1 MSYLNDKILRS
12 LKRARKAKG
21 LSQRELSAKSG
32 VPQSHISKIENGAVD
47 LRVSSLVALAR
58 TLDLELE
65 LVPRKIVPAVQS
77 IVRKTINTDLM
88 NTQKRAKEVI
98 NNYRET
104 INAISN
110 VGKINLPQNELDKL
124 NRNINEISNLMPR
137 INSAQLEAISSSR
150 KVIEEVLNSGYTK
163 EIKKVLNSGYAEEIK
178 KAFEKIDSVRNTL
191 AHSKL
196 ESITKSLPAYSLD
209 NEVDDE

>member
-1 MSYLNDKILRS
+1 MSYLNDKILKS
-12 LKRARKAKG
+12 LKMARKAKG

-65 LVPRKIVPAVQS
+65 LVPRKTVPAVQS

-88 NTQKRAKEVI
+88 NTQRRAQEVM

-104 INAISN
+104 INTISN
-110 VGKINLPQNELDKL
+110 IGKINLPQNELDKL
-124 NRNINEISNLMPR
+124 KINIKDIAHLMPR
-137 INSAQLEAISSSR
+137 INATQLEAIASSR
-150 KVIEEVLNSGYTK
+150 VAIEEVLSSGYTDK
-163 EIKKVLNSGYAEEIK
+163 IK
-178 KAFEKIDSVRNTL
+178 KALGEIGTIRNTL

-196 ESITKSLPAYSLD
+196 ENITKALPAYSLD
-209 NEVDDE
+209 NEADDE

>member
-1 MSYLNDKILRS
+1 MSYLNDKILKS

-65 LVPRKIVPAVQS
+65 LVPRKTVPAVQS
-77 IVRKTINTDLM
+77 IVRNTINTDLL
-88 NTQKRAKEVI
+88 NTQRRAQEIFEKNRKI
-98 NNYRET
+98 
-104 INAISN
+104 INAISD
-110 VGKINLPQNELDKL
+110 VGKINLPQKELDKF
-124 NRNINEISNLMPR
+124 RTNIDDISHLIPK
-137 INSAQLEAISSSR
+137 INSSQLDVFQSSI
-150 KVIEEVLNSGYTK
+150 KAIEESFNSK
-163 EIKKVLNSGYAEEIK
+163 NSEKVK
-178 KAFEKIDSVRNTL
+178 RAFEKIHSLRNTL

>member
-1 MSYLNDKILRS
+1 MSYLNDQILKS
-12 LKRARKAKG
+12 LKQARKAKG

-58 TLDLELE
+58 TLGLELE
-65 LVPRKIVPAVQS
+65 LVPRKMVPAVQS
-77 IVRKTINTDLM
+77 IVRKTINTNLM
-88 NTQKRAKEVI
+88 NTQRRAQEVI
-98 NNYRET
+98 ENYRET

-110 VGKINLPQNELDKL
+110 IGRVDIPQKELDRLKINIKDISRLIPK
-124 NRNINEISNLMPR
+124 INN
-137 INSAQLEAISSSR
+137 AQLEAIQSSR
-150 KVIEEVLNSGYTK
+150 KAIEEALKFNSGYTEK
-163 EIKKVLNSGYAEEIK
+163 IKKTLGEIGS
-178 KAFEKIDSVRNTL
+178 IRNTL

-196 ESITKSLPAYSLD
+196 EGITQVLPAYSLD

>member
-1 MSYLNDKILRS
+1 MSYLNDKILKS

-65 LVPRKIVPAVQS
+65 LVPRKTVPAVQS
-77 IVRKTINTDLM
+77 IVRNTINTDLM
-88 NTQKRAKEVI
+88 NTQRRAQEVI
-98 NNYRET
+98 DNYMGA
-104 INAISN
+104 INSAVTMASVNI
-110 VGKINLPQNELDKL
+110 PQIELDKL
-124 NRNINEISNLMPR
+124 KININDISNLIPR
-137 INSAQLEAISSSR
+137 IKADQLVAIASNQIAMKEALS
-150 KVIEEVLNSGYTK
+150 SGYT
-163 EIKKVLNSGYAEEIK
+163 EEVK
-178 KAFEKIDSVRNTL
+178 KALDEIGTIRNTL
-191 AHSKL
+191 VHSKL
-196 ESITKSLPAYSLD
+196 ENITQALPAYRLD

>member
-1 MSYLNDKILRS
+1 MSYLNDQILKS

-47 LRVSSLVALAR
+47 LRVSSLIALAR
-58 TLDLELE
+58 TLDFELE
-65 LVPRKIVPAVQS
+65 LVPRKTVPAVQS

-88 NTQKRAKEVI
+88 NTQRRAQEAIK
-98 NNYRET
+98 NYRET

-110 VGKINLPQNELDKL
+110 IGRVDIPQKELDKL
-124 NRNINEISNLMPR
+124 KVNINDISHLIPK
-137 INSAQLEAISSSR
+137 INNTQLEAIQSSR
-150 KVIEEVLNSGYTK
+150 KAIEEALNSGY
-163 EIKKVLNSGYAEEIK
+163 EEEIK
-178 KAFEKIDSVRNTL
+178 KAFSEIGTIRNTL

-196 ESITKSLPAYSLD
+196 ESITHALPAYSLD
-209 NEVDDE
+209 DEVDDE

>member
-1 MSYLNDKILRS
+1 MSYLNDKILKS

-65 LVPRKIVPAVQS
+65 LVPRKTVPAVQS
-77 IVRKTINTDLM
+77 IVRKAINTDLM
-88 NTQKRAKEVI
+88 NTQKRAQEVM

-110 VGKINLPQNELDKL
+110 VGMINLPQNELDRLKI
-124 NRNINEISNLMPR
+124 NISDISNLIPK
-137 INSAQLEAISSSR
+137 INSAQLEAIASS
-150 KVIEEVLNSGYTK
+150 KIAMDEALNSRFTEK
-163 EIKKVLNSGYAEEIK
+163 TK
-178 KAFEKIDSVRNTL
+178 KAFSKIGSIRNNL
-191 AHSKL
+191 VHSKL

>member
-1 MSYLNDKILRS
+1 MSYLNDKILKS

-65 LVPRKIVPAVQS
+65 LVPRKTVPAVQS

-88 NTQKRAKEVI
+88 NTQRRAQEVI
-98 NNYRET
+98 DNYMGA
-104 INAISN
+104 INSAVTMASVNI
-110 VGKINLPQNELDKL
+110 PQIELDKL
-124 NRNINEISNLMPR
+124 KININDISNLIPR
-137 INSAQLEAISSSR
+137 INAVQLEAIASSR
-150 KVIEEVLNSGYTK
+150 IAIEEALNSGYTDK
-163 EIKKVLNSGYAEEIK
+163 IK
-178 KAFEKIDSVRNTL
+178 KALGEIGTIRNTL
-191 AHSKL
+191 VHSKL
-196 ESITKSLPAYSLD
+196 ENITQALPAYSLD

>member
-1 MSYLNDKILRS
+1 MSYLNDQILKN

-65 LVPRKIVPAVQS
+65 LVPRKTVPAVQS

-88 NTQKRAKEVI
+88 NTQRRAQEVI
-98 NNYRET
+98 DDYMR
-104 INAISN
+104 AIKSSAD
-110 VGKINLPQNELDKL
+110 VALMHLSQKELDKL
-124 NRNINEISNLMPR
+124 KININDISHLIPI
-137 INSAQLEAISSSR
+137 INSAQLAAIASSQIA
-150 KVIEEVLNSGYTK
+150 IEEALNSGYTK
-163 EIKKVLNSGYAEEIK
+163 ETK
-178 KAFEKIDSVRNTL
+178 KALEKISSIRNTL

-196 ESITKSLPAYSLD
+196 ESITQVLPAYSLD

>member
-1 MSYLNDKILRS
+1 MSYLNDQILKS

-65 LVPRKIVPAVQS
+65 LVPRKTVPAVQS
-77 IVRKTINTDLM
+77 IVRRTINTDLM
-88 NTQKRAKEVI
+88 NTQRRAQEVI
-98 NNYRET
+98 DAYMGT
-104 INAISN
+104 INAAVNMALVNI
-110 VGKINLPQNELDKL
+110 PQKELDKL
-124 NRNINEISNLMPR
+124 KININDISNLMPK
-137 INSAQLEAISSSR
+137 INATQLDAIVSSR
-150 KVIEEVLNSGYTK
+150 IAIEEALNSGYT
-163 EIKKVLNSGYAEEIK
+163 EEIK
-178 KAFEKIDSVRNTL
+178 KAIGEVGSIRNTL

-196 ESITKSLPAYSLD
+196 ENIAQALPAYSLD

>member
-1 MSYLNDKILRS
+1 MSYLNDKILKS

-32 VPQSHISKIENGAVD
+32 VPQSHISKIENGGVD

-65 LVPRKIVPAVQS
+65 LVPRKTVPAVQS

-88 NTQKRAKEVI
+88 NTQRRAQEVM

-110 VGKINLPQNELDKL
+110 VGRINLPQNELDRLKI
-124 NRNINEISNLMPR
+124 NIKDISRLIPK
-137 INSAQLEAISSSR
+137 INSAQLDAIASSR
-150 KVIEEVLNSGYTK
+150 IAIEEALNSGYT
-163 EIKKVLNSGYAEEIK
+163 EEVKKVIGELGTI
-178 KAFEKIDSVRNTL
+178 RNTL
-191 AHSKL
+191 ARSKL
-196 ESITKSLPAYSLD
+196 ESITQALPAYSLD

>member
-1 MSYLNDKILRS
+1 MSYLNDQILKS

-65 LVPRKIVPAVQS
+65 LVPRKTVPAVQS

-88 NTQKRAKEVI
+88 NTQRRAQEVI
-98 NNYRET
+98 GNYMGT
-104 INAISN
+104 IRDAVNMASIN
-110 VGKINLPQNELDKL
+110 VPQIELDKL
-124 NRNINEISNLMPR
+124 QINIQDISHLIPK
-137 INSAQLEAISSSR
+137 INNAQLEVIQSSR
-150 KVIEEVLNSGYTK
+150 KAIEEALNSGHT
-163 EIKKVLNSGYAEEIK
+163 EEIK
-178 KAFEKIDSVRNTL
+178 KALGDIGSIRNTL

-196 ESITKSLPAYSLD
+196 ESITQALPAYSLD

>member
-1 MSYLNDKILRS
+1 MSYLNDQILKS

-65 LVPRKIVPAVQS
+65 LVPRKAVSAVQS

-88 NTQKRAKEVI
+88 NTQRC
-98 NNYRET
+98 
-104 INAISN
+104 
-110 VGKINLPQNELDKL
+110 
-124 NRNINEISNLMPR
+124 
-137 INSAQLEAISSSR
+137 AQ
-150 KVIEEVLNSGYTK
+150 V
-163 EIKKVLNSGYAEEIK
+163 
-178 KAFEKIDSVRNTL
+178 
-191 AHSKL
+191 
-196 ESITKSLPAYSLD
+196 LPAYSLD

>member
-1 MSYLNDKILRS
+1 MSYLNDQILKS

-88 NTQKRAKEVI
+88 NTQRRAQEMI
-98 NNYRET
+98 DDYMGT
-104 INAISN
+104 INAAVNMASVNIPQRELDRL
-110 VGKINLPQNELDKL
+110 KIN
-124 NRNINEISNLMPR
+124 INDISNLMPR
-137 INSAQLEAISSSR
+137 INATQLEAMASTRIA
-150 KVIEEVLNSGYTK
+150 IEEALNSGYTDK
-163 EIKKVLNSGYAEEIK
+163 IK
-178 KAFEKIDSVRNTL
+178 KALGEIGTIRNNL

-196 ESITKSLPAYSLD
+196 ESITQALPAYSLD

>member
-1 MSYLNDKILRS
+1 MSYLNDQILKS

-21 LSQRELSAKSG
+21 FSQRELSAKSG

-88 NTQKRAKEVI
+88 NTQRRAQEMI
-98 NNYRET
+98 DDYMGT
-104 INAISN
+104 INAAVNMASVNIPQRELDRL
-110 VGKINLPQNELDKL
+110 KIN
-124 NRNINEISNLMPR
+124 INDISNLMPR
-137 INSAQLEAISSSR
+137 INATQLEAMASIR
-150 KVIEEVLNSGYTK
+150 IAIEEALNSGYTDK
-163 EIKKVLNSGYAEEIK
+163 IK
-178 KAFEKIDSVRNTL
+178 KALGEIGSIRNTL

-196 ESITKSLPAYSLD
+196 ESITQALPAYSVD
-209 NEVDDE
+209 NEVVDE

>member
-1 MSYLNDKILRS
+1 MSYLNEQILKN

-65 LVPRKIVPAVQS
+65 LVPRKTVPAVQS
-77 IVRKTINTDLM
+77 IVRKTINSDLM
-88 NTQKRAKEVI
+88 DTQRRAQEEI
-98 NNYRET
+98 DNYRET

-110 VGKINLPQNELDKL
+110 VARINLSQNELDKL
-124 NRNINEISNLMPR
+124 KINIKDISHLIPK
-137 INSAQLEAISSSR
+137 INAAQLEAMASTRIA
-150 KVIEEVLNSGYTK
+150 IEEALNSGYTDK
-163 EIKKVLNSGYAEEIK
+163 IK
-178 KAFEKIDSVRNTL
+178 KALGEIGTIRNNL
-191 AHSKL
+191 VHSKL
-196 ESITKSLPAYSLD
+196 ENIVQALPAYSLD